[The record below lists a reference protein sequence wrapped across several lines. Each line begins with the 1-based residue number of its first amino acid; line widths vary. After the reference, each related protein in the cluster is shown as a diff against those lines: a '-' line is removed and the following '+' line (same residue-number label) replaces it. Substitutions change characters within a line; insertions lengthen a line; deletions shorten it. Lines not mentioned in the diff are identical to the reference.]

1 MCGEVGWRAGV
12 MASTSGSYQSTMSSE
27 HEPEVVASAAY
38 QHANADNKY
47 DFKTNKSDDWV
58 DGEEG
63 GDEPLKP
70 QTPTIDDRAT
80 TQTTIP
86 ITKSPHA
93 ATTSIYKKRLLKGET
108 SEDFYTFINAA
119 FLAMRKGD
127 FEEVDRLAKIR
138 IQKRRRQHSR
148 AQYYAK
154 KKDRAKAK
162 ASTVGRGPT
171 DTASAET
178 ATAIPVRSIDTSA
191 TIQDTP
197 ESELLNNNFNEQQPH
212 HPQQKLLPLL
222 PEIVTSA
229 VYHVDTDDEDFK
241 TSSQSAVMDY
251 EADTDCEDFA
261 ASPVEDEGINEC
273 GLNNREESRCVPS
286 EKRKQPPLEEE
297 HRPRRR
303 STRKRRKR
311 KKGSADGCT
320 HADIS
325 VNIAQKGGEC
335 TKHGAERK
343 QSSEEGCQNVLVK
356 GEGAGKRHGARVKQ
370 CSRKGC
376 TNQVVKGGVCK
387 RHGAEGKRCSNRE
400 VCEEA
405 ENTNTGRSVSTKKRK
420 QSSLEDDDRPPERA
434 AKKRLNRKKCSAD
447 GCKNQAQKG
456 GVCIKHGA
464 K

>member
-1 MCGEVGWRAGV
+1 MVKLAGV

-70 QTPTIDDRAT
+70 QTTIDDRAT

-86 ITKSPHA
+86 ITTSPYA
-93 ATTSIYKKRLLKGET
+93 ATTSIYKKRCLKGET
-108 SEDFYTFINAA
+108 SEEFYTFINAA

-148 AQYYAK
+148 AHYYAK

-171 DTASAET
+171 DTASADT
-178 ATAIPVRSIDTSA
+178 ATATPVRSIDTSA

-212 HPQQKLLPLL
+212 HLQQKLLPLL

-261 ASPVEDEGINEC
+261 ASPVEDEDINEC
-273 GLNNREESRCVPS
+273 EPNNREQRRCAPS

-303 STRKRRKR
+303 STRKRRNREKC
-311 KKGSADGCT
+311 SAGGCR
-320 HADIS
+320 HAAIS
-325 VNIAQKGGEC
+325 INIAQKEEHARSTGQKQTMQRRK
-335 TKHGAERK
+335 TK
-343 QSSEEGCQNVLVK
+343 
-356 GEGAGKRHGARVKQ
+356 
-370 CSRKGC
+370 
-376 TNQVVKGGVCK
+376 
-387 RHGAEGKRCSNRE
+387 
-400 VCEEA
+400 
-405 ENTNTGRSVSTKKRK
+405 
-420 QSSLEDDDRPPERA
+420 
-434 AKKRLNRKKCSAD
+434 
-447 GCKNQAQKG
+447 
-456 GVCIKHGA
+456 CIG
-464 K
+464 